1 MTKLNISQ
9 DQLQALEICAQLL
22 EVGNFSLSGK
32 ELNIAAQAKAI
43 LGQLIEVAKTPQE
56 EKDVPAS
63 GPKRLSK

>member
-56 EKDVPAS
+56 EEDVPAS
-63 GPKRLSK
+63 GPKRLAK